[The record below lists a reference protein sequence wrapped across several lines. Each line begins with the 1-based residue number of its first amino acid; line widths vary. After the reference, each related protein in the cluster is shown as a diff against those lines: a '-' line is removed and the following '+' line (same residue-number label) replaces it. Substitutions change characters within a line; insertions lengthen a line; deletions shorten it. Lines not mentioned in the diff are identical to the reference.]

1 MEEEIK
7 EIYEKLTDE
16 NKEIINLLARGM
28 QLAQQEKGKE

>member
-1 MEEEIK
+1 MEEEMK

-28 QLAQQEKGKE
+28 QLAQQEKGDK